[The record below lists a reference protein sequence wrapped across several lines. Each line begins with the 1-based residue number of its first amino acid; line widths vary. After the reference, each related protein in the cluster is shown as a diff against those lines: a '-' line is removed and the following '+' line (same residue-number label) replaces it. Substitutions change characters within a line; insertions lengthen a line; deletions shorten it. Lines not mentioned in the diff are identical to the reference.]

1 MDADIDLNTVSRD
14 ALIAIGARQQAT
26 ILEQQALIQDQQA
39 TIAQLQRRI
48 EALEGKA
55 KPGGPKGMPGIKPK
69 SGRQQT
75 PREKGPRKP
84 RPHGFARQRMTP
96 THRVAHAMENCPDC
110 GTRLSGGWTHRTREV
125 IDILAVPAQVTEHA
139 FIARTC
145 PVCEKRRVP
154 KVDLGGVALGKQRLG
169 VNVLGLVGAMRE
181 EGRLP
186 FRTVQ
191 WYLKTVHQLRLS
203 VGAIVR
209 AVHQVARQAQPAVDQ
224 ILERIR
230 GSPVVHADETGWR
243 EDGANGYAWTFS
255 TPTERYFLRRRRN
268 KEVVD
273 EVLDES
279 FSGVLVSD
287 FYAAYH
293 HYPGLKQRCWVH
305 LLRDIHDLK
314 TLYPQ
319 DRQLARW
326 AAAVHHI
333 YSAAKSFAHPQAR
346 QRQRAQQQLERK
358 LLACCRP
365 YAQDPAAAQG
375 NLCRRIEKHIK
386 ELFVFVAA
394 PGVPS
399 DNNAAERSL
408 RPLVVSRKVSGGT
421 RSDRGTETKMT
432 LASLFGTWRAQ
443 GLNPFIACRQLL
455 SSPQL

>member
-1 MDADIDLNTVSRD
+1 MDTEVDLTTVDRD
-14 ALIAIGARQQAT
+14 VLIAIIAELQAV
-26 ILEQQALIQDQQA
+26 IER
-39 TIAQLQRRI
+39 LQRRI
-48 EALEGKA
+48 AELEGQA
-55 KPGGPKGMPGIKPK
+55 KPGDPLRMPGLKAKSARKPPA
-69 SGRQQT
+69 QQ
-75 PREKGPRKP
+75 GPRKE
-84 RPHGFARQRMTP
+84 RRHGFARPRMTP
-96 THRVAHAMENCPDC
+96 THRVEHAMENCPDC
-110 GTRLSGGWTHRTREV
+110 GTRLSGGWTHHTREV
-125 IDILAVPAQVTEHA
+125 IDIPAVPAQVTEHA

-169 VNVLGLVGAMRE
+169 VNVLGLVAALRE